1 MKFTEKAMAP
11 HSSILPGKS
20 HGWRSLVGCSP
31 WGCEE
36 SDMTDQLHFHF
47 SVSCIG
53 EGNGNPLQCSCLEN
67 PRDGGSRWA
76 AVYGVTQSRTRL
88 MQLSSSSNEIYAD
101 QFSSVTQSC
110 PNLCDPM
117 SRSWPGLPVLHQLP
131 ESTQTHVY

>member
-1 MKFTEKAMAP
+1 MASLTRSTYLGELLELVMEREEW
-11 HSSILPGKS
+11 HAVIHWVAKS
-20 HGWRSLVGCSP
+20 
-31 WGCEE
+31 
-36 SDMTDQLHFHF
+36 Q
-47 SVSCIG
+47 
-53 EGNGNPLQCSCLEN
+53 
-67 PRDGGSRWA
+67 
-76 AVYGVTQSRTRL
+76 TRL